1 MSVEQRWPEEQRR
14 VDEVISIVEER
25 LEVVESQ
32 VGTLRSEIVSIRNTF
47 WDDVTVNLEDA
58 DELIE
63 TYASMKQQAEV
74 MSERERN
81 HRHALRQLKSLL
93 RLKQTPY
100 FGRIDFL
107 EDGERD
113 HSRIYIGT
121 SSLMDNSG
129 FDFLVYDWRA
139 PVSSLYYDYG
149 PGPARY
155 TTPGGEISGTM
166 ELKRQFIIRDGRIR
180 SLFDTGVTIGDELLQ
195 EVLGKQS
202 DAQMRSIVAT
212 IQREQNR
219 IIRNEK
225 ARLLVVQ
232 GAAGSGKTSA
242 ALQRVA
248 YLLYRY
254 RETLKAEQIVLFSP
268 NPMFNSYVSTV
279 LPELGEENMQQTT
292 FQQYLDHRLGREF
305 AVEDPYGQMEYTLS
319 AMSEPGY
326 EARVAGIQYK
336 ASAVFLRL
344 LDRYA
349 GYLSERGM
357 VFRNVVF
364 RDRVLVSGEQL
375 KEQFY
380 TLSGLMTIPNRMMA
394 LSEWLLKEL
403 RRLAKKEMNEAW
415 VLDEIELLDK
425 ETYQEALEQLY
436 KKKTFSADT
445 FDDFDREREQLS
457 MMVVQ
462 EKFKVLRK
470 RAKKLTFI
478 DAPAVYRQL
487 FSNPELAS
495 LLAGEEP
502 LPERWDDI
510 CSDTAERLDRKELSY
525 EDATPYLY
533 LVERL
538 EGFQTNN
545 SVRHVFIDEAQD
557 YSPFQ
562 FAVLKR
568 LFPRA
573 RMTVLGDLNQA
584 IYAHAASENGFAALQ
599 QLFEAEETE
608 TIMLTRSY
616 RSTREIV
623 EFTRSLVESGEAIE
637 LFNRGGSKPTL
648 TQAEDTGALH
658 RQITV
663 RIGQLQ
669 KEGHRSIAVIC
680 KTAGESREAFAALQ
694 EEIPSL
700 HLISTGTGT
709 FEKGVVVIPSYL
721 AKGVEFDAVLLYDV
735 SRERYGHESERRLFY
750 TACTRAMHELHLL
763 YTGELTPLM
772 KNADP
777 QTYEVR

>member
-1 MSVEQRWPEEQRR
+1 MSVEQSWPEEQRR
-14 VDEVISIVEER
+14 VDEVISVVEER
-25 LEVVESQ
+25 LEAVEGQ

-81 HRHALRQLKSLL
+81 HRHAQRQLKSLL

-100 FGRIDFL
+100 FGRIDFV

-113 HSRIYIGT
+113 LSRIYIGT
-121 SSLMDNSG
+121 SSLMDDSG

-149 PGPARY
+149 PGMARY

-219 IIRNEK
+219 IIRNER

-305 AVEDPYGQMEYTLS
+305 AVEDPFGQMEYTLS
-319 AMSEPGY
+319 AMGEPGY
-326 EARVAGIQYK
+326 EARMDGIQYK
-336 ASAVFLRL
+336 ASAAFLRL

-349 GYLSERGM
+349 GYLSEQGM
-357 VFRNVVF
+357 VFRDIVF
-364 RDRVLVSGEQL
+364 RDRVLVSGAQL
-375 KEQFY
+375 TEQFY
-380 TLSGLMTIPNRMMA
+380 ALSGSMTLPNRMQA

-403 RRLAKKEMNEAW
+403 RRLAKKEMNEPW

-425 ETYQEALEQLY
+425 ETYHEALEQL
-436 KKKTFSADT
+436 KKKKSFSADT

-457 MMVVQ
+457 LMVVQ
-462 EKFKVLRK
+462 EKFKILRK
-470 RAKKLTFI
+470 KAKKLAFI
-478 DAPAVYRQL
+478 DTAGVYRQL
-487 FSNPELAS
+487 FSNADLAAS
-495 LLAGEEP
+495 LAGEEP
-502 LPERWDDI
+502 LPVRWEEIGSGTVD
-510 CSDTAERLDRKELSY
+510 CLDRKELSY

-533 LVERL
+533 LIERL

-584 IYAHAASENGFAALQ
+584 IYAHASSENGFAALQ
-599 QLFEAEETE
+599 KLFDAEETE
-608 TIMLTRSY
+608 TFVLTRSY

-623 EFTRSLVESGEAIE
+623 EYTRGLVEGGEAIE
-637 LFNRGGSKPTL
+637 LFNRGGSRPTV
-648 TQAEDTGALH
+648 TKAADKGALIH
-658 RQITV
+658 QIV
-663 RIGQLQ
+663 ERIGNLQ
-669 KEGHRSIAVIC
+669 AEGHRSIAVIC
-680 KTAGESREAFAALQ
+680 KTAQESREAFESLK
-694 EEIPSL
+694 EKVPLL
-700 HLISTGTGT
+700 HLIGTGTGS
-709 FEKGVVVIPSYL
+709 FEQGVVVIPSYL

-735 SRERYGHESERRLFY
+735 SRERYGRESERKLFY
-750 TACTRAMHELHLL
+750 TACTRAMHELHL
-763 YTGELTPLM
+763 YYIGELTPLM
-772 KNADP
+772 KDVSS
-777 QTYEVR
+777 QTYEAQ